1 MKNKIEEHRQTVEV
15 KALVMLLKQ
24 RGYVAHIYPIK
35 KMVSLHGYKKLNYA
49 DAILYIKGV
58 LNEK

>member
-24 RGYVAHIYPIK
+24 RGYVAVIYPRK
-35 KMVSLHGYKKLNYA
+35 KIVSLHGYKKLNYTE
-49 DAILYIKGV
+49 AISYIKEV
-58 LNEK
+58 LNES